1 MAMGLDGSSHARPAA
16 SEPVAAGNRNHGR
29 DDVPDLSCVSRRGN
43 REGAEMKWLYDI
55 SDFLRRVRRE
65 MRFGERSRAPLK
77 LVRLVVMED
86 VAECEWIARP
96 ADIWDKDLPAK
107 VRGENEIH
115 QALMDALGIREA
127 LFNLVPQVRYARV
140 KIYRHPGTSSA
151 QVIITGDLSREDEP
165 PPRLSSLVMRAKLCG
180 LRFNL
185 SDLV

>member
-1 MAMGLDGSSHARPAA
+1 
-16 SEPVAAGNRNHGR
+16 
-29 DDVPDLSCVSRRGN
+29 
-43 REGAEMKWLYDI
+43 MKWLYGI
-55 SDFLRRVRRE
+55 SDFLRRIRRE

-77 LVRLVVMED
+77 LVRLAVMED
-86 VAECEWIARP
+86 F
-96 ADIWDKDLPAK
+96 ADVWDKDLPDK

-115 QALMDALGIREA
+115 QALVDALGIREA
-127 LFNLVPQVRYARV
+127 LFTLVPQVRYARV
-140 KIYRHPGTSSA
+140 KVYRHPGTSAA

>member
-1 MAMGLDGSSHARPAA
+1 
-16 SEPVAAGNRNHGR
+16 
-29 DDVPDLSCVSRRGN
+29 
-43 REGAEMKWLYDI
+43 MKWLFDI
-55 SDFLRRVRRE
+55 SEFLRRIRCQ

-77 LVRLVVMED
+77 LVRLEVKED

-96 ADIWDKDLPAK
+96 ADIWDEDLPTK
-107 VRGENEIH
+107 VRGVNEIH

-127 LFNLVPQVRYARV
+127 LFDLVPEVRYARV
-140 KIYRHPGTSSA
+140 KVYRYPGTSAA

-165 PPRLSSLVMRAKLCG
+165 PPRLSSLAMRAKLRG

>member
-1 MAMGLDGSSHARPAA
+1 MVLDGGNHARPAA

-29 DDVPDLSCVSRRGN
+29 DDVPDLSCVSRPGDSEN
-43 REGAEMKWLYDI
+43 AEMKWLYDI

-77 LVRLVVMED
+77 LVRLAVTED

-96 ADIWDKDLPAK
+96 ADVWDKDLPAK

-115 QALMDALGIREA
+115 QALVDALGIREA
-127 LFNLVPQVRYARV
+127 LFNLVPQIRYARV
-140 KIYRHPGTSSA
+140 KVYRYPGTSAA

>member
-1 MAMGLDGSSHARPAA
+1 
-16 SEPVAAGNRNHGR
+16 
-29 DDVPDLSCVSRRGN
+29 
-43 REGAEMKWLYDI
+43 MKWLYDV
-55 SDFLRRVRRE
+55 SNFVRRVRYE

-77 LVRLVVMED
+77 LVRLEVMED

-96 ADIWDKDLPAK
+96 ADVWDKDLPAK
-107 VRGENEIH
+107 LRCENEIQ

-140 KIYRHPGTSSA
+140 KVYRHPGTSAA
-151 QVIITGDLSREDEP
+151 QVIITGDLSRDDVP
-165 PPRLSSLVMRAKLCG
+165 PPRVSSLVMRAKLCG